1 MEHFKLYVLLNASP
15 DSRMLL
21 TNSKNLSSAATFDEA
36 FSIGKHDKSS
46 LSFSIAEKLD
56 TGEHNPYLDHLLP
69 ESVIALDLVDR
80 KPIHDQNQ
88 GWAEGLLIKY
98 KIKGR
103 QPRISKEM
111 SIWDFVCEDY
121 ASAVYSKEAQ
131 GLSIDKTGTL
141 QELTEEILG
150 VSRKNMK
157 YESLNINYATNV
169 RSYEGRSSF
178 QNRYPYIIFSDK
190 YLNEFIG
197 TTPQP
202 FITFIRPSKMVS
214 HSNDPLENDYDL
226 QFDLLNSSFRY
237 GDGEAPVELAF
248 NLVQKGPGIS
258 GSVEKDRDIYI
269 LEGNSVG
276 VSKTIVLPFKLHDET
291 ETLELQLSQPTGS
304 NWYNEPD
311 GTSNGIYNISI
322 ANYKITRNKDFL
334 VDQTY
339 TDPLHL
345 NNLENLKEFL
355 GYDGLVGYQDMK
367 MTFTIENSNLYNA
380 IVELAT
386 LFEAEV
392 RFDYEDNAFYYI
404 KTSAK
409 SYRGYKVHPDINLL
423 SISRP
428 ETSSDF
434 ASIFHIR
441 GSDDV
446 NSIIPSVP
454 VEWREYFLRCV
465 ENNFTSI
472 PSNSFFA
479 NYSTDPEQGETYST
493 IAAKYLI
500 PNLSN
505 KSTFY
510 ERKMEI
516 EKFAKQMDRVPNFDG
531 TVYDFSYFANEGLIN
546 SVHYEELMHK
556 LYNDL
561 RKINIAANVK
571 SYQYYTI
578 LSKYSAQQTQMAYY
592 IQGIHNEQKFQ
603 YQSSQKLD
611 SVRNPSAPR
620 PYTSA
625 WVSLKNQIDASQ
637 SQEQDFKDN
646 LNNLVGY
653 TNNGLNINEG
663 SFLFNIFHLFG
674 YENPNKNAVQH
685 LIDENQKARDEKLT
699 ERENIEKEINRIQII
714 MHMNTYLSIT
724 MTRLIDENI
733 ISEEELTS
741 LGISKT
747 KSVSTLIP
755 KERDALVSYLINN
768 ETQRKAF
775 YQVVQ
780 GDASPQNFENSVLEI
795 ELAGYQSR
803 LERTYVY
810 LGFNDTDYYNYEG
823 SLEIEAA
830 LLAKLKDDLPES
842 LTSLSI
848 ESLYDIL
855 FNKEYPG
862 NIVRAK
868 EDLLQDLYTKYESF
882 SIEGI
887 YENSDEVDSYGLL
900 EQGLRAFVY
909 FSKPKV
915 EYSVSVIE
923 IGAIEGYKDLP
934 LIEVGEKI
942 LLGSDLY
949 KSYQTNEE
957 TEYLIVNEFSLKL
970 REPDSLNLQVTQDDE
985 TDRLIKAMFQSLNLV
1000 KLEPY
1005 KQKSN
1010 LVLPIPRE
1018 IMAIGAIQPYYSNQS
1033 SEDDPTNLISNNRF
1047 LFKDMYV
1054 KVREPLQAY

>member
-1 MEHFKLYVLLNASP
+1 MEHFKLYVLLNASA

-56 TGEHNPYLDHLLP
+56 TGERNPYLDHLLP

-111 SIWDFVCEDY
+111 SIWDFSCEDY

-169 RSYEGRSSF
+169 RSYEGRPSF
-178 QNRYPYIIFSDK
+178 QNRHPYIIFSDR

-197 TTPQP
+197 TARQP
-202 FITFIRPSKMVS
+202 FISFIRPNKMVS
-214 HSNDPLENDYDL
+214 HSDDPLENDYDL

-237 GDGEAPVELAF
+237 GDGEAPIELAF

-258 GSVEKDRDIYI
+258 GSVEKDRDVYI
-269 LEGNSVG
+269 LRENLVG

-304 NWYNEPD
+304 NWYI
-311 GTSNGIYNISI
+311 GTDGIYNISI

-334 VDQTY
+334 IDQTY

-392 RFDYEDNAFYYI
+392 RFDYEDNAFYYV

-409 SYRGYKVHPDINLL
+409 PYRGYKIHPDINLL
-423 SISRP
+423 SINRP

-454 VEWREYFLRCV
+454 VEWRDYFLRCV
-465 ENNFTSI
+465 ENSFSN
-472 PSNSFFA
+472 NSFFA
-479 NYSTDPEQGETYST
+479 SYSTDPEQGETYST

-510 ERKMEI
+510 ERKTEI

-531 TVYDFSYFANEGLIN
+531 TVYDFSYFANEGLID
-546 SVHYEELMHK
+546 STHYEELMHK

-561 RKINIAANVK
+561 RKINITANVK

-578 LSKYSAQQTQMAYY
+578 LSKYSSQQTQMAYY

-611 SVRNPSAPR
+611 PIRNPSAPR

-637 SQEQDFKDN
+637 SQEQDFRDN

-653 TNNGLNINEG
+653 TNNGLNMNEG

-674 YENPNKNAVQH
+674 YEDENKNAVQH

-714 MHMNTYLSIT
+714 MHMNTYPGIK
-724 MTRLIDENI
+724 MTTLINENV

-741 LGISKT
+741 LGISNT
-747 KSVSTLIP
+747 KLVSTLTP
-755 KERDALVSYLINN
+755 KERDALVSYLVGN
-768 ETQRKAF
+768 ETRRGTF
-775 YQVVQ
+775 YQVVE
-780 GDASPQNFENSVLEI
+780 GDASPQNFENNALEI

-803 LERTYVY
+803 LERTYTY

-830 LLAKLKDDLPES
+830 LLAKLKDDLARES
-842 LTSLSI
+842 STLPPT

-855 FNKEYPG
+855 FNKEYLG

-900 EQGLRAFVY
+900 EQGLKAFVY

-934 LIEVGEKI
+934 LLEVGEKI
-942 LLGSDLY
+942 LLGDNLY
-949 KSYQTNEE
+949 KSYQTNEL
-957 TEYLIVNEFSLKL
+957 TEYLVVNEFSLRL
-970 REPDSLNLQVTQDDE
+970 REPDSLSLQVTQDDE
-985 TDRLIKAMFQSLNLV
+985 TDRLVKAMFQSLNLV
-1000 KLEPY
+1000 KIEPY

-1018 IMAIGAIQPYYSNQS
+1018 ITNLGAIQPYYFNFTDGG
-1033 SEDDPTNLISNNRF
+1033 ETTDIISNNIS
-1047 LFKDMYV
+1047 LFKDMYI
-1054 KVREPLQAY
+1054 KPLSSLPITTY